1 MTAPSR
7 NARVVNSA
15 AMSGS
20 EGLGYG
26 TQISLDGAFAD
37 AGVLLDHAA
46 VAAVLQRIVAE
57 VEPKLEHSVMPE
69 VVVHDAGVDGLSA
82 ALIQGETA
90 AMLHTFPTLRTVT
103 LHLFSAH
110 DLSLSTTTRM
120 FIDAFR
126 VGRFQS
132 AVRAFGHYPPREP
145 EQLQLALVG
154 ARDYARIRVAPS
166 ATVTI

>member
-1 MTAPSR
+1 MTARSQG
-7 NARVVNSA
+7 ARVVNSA
-15 AMSGS
+15 TMTGS

-37 AGVLLDHAA
+37 AAVLLDRAA
-46 VAAVLQRIVAE
+46 VEAVLERIVAE
-57 VEPKLEHSVMPE
+57 VEPKLEHSVVPAAA
-69 VVVHDAGVDGLSA
+69 VHDAGVDGLSA

-90 AMLHTFPTLRTVT
+90 ATLHTFPTLRTVT

-110 DLSLSTTTRM
+110 DISLSTTTRM
-120 FIDAFR
+120 FIDVFR

-145 EQLQLALVG
+145 EQLRLALAG
-154 ARDYARIRVAPS
+154 ARDYVRIRVAPS